1 LETPCR
7 ASLLQQNHG
16 ENNKSLALLQASEK
30 HGVVVLHNL
39 VVGISKASIW
49 AGGQFMLGFVF
60 ETKPWDRSLP

>member
-1 LETPCR
+1 MNSSR

-30 HGVVVLHNL
+30 PGVMVPHNL
-39 VVGISKASIW
+39 AGGISKASMW

-60 ETKPWDRSLP
+60 